1 MTKYY
6 VLFSFLKKAGK
17 AGATP
22 EDCAKELKFAVG
34 SVAPYMGSLRTKF
47 GAQISASHSGRKIV
61 RYTLENP
68 DEVEKSITPN
78 RRGSAPKVK
87 KAKSKKDTVTSNI
100 KSIVSRTKVQKP
112 KVKSKDAIV
121 EVEDMEI
128 DEIDGAEL
136 AQLKE
141 QLGLA

>member
-22 EDCAKELKFAVG
+22 EACAKELKFAVG

-47 GAQISASHSGRKIV
+47 GAQISANHSGRKIV
-61 RYTLENP
+61 RYVLDNP
-68 DEVEKSITPN
+68 DEVEKNITPN
-78 RRGSAPKVK
+78 RRGATPKVK
-87 KAKSKKDTVTSNI
+87 KAKSKKDTVANNI
-100 KSIVSRTKVQKP
+100 KNIVSQTKVQKP
-112 KVKSKDAIV
+112 KAKSKNDIV
-121 EVEDMEI
+121 DVEDMEI
-128 DEIDGAEL
+128 EEIDGSEL

-141 QLGLA
+141 QLGL